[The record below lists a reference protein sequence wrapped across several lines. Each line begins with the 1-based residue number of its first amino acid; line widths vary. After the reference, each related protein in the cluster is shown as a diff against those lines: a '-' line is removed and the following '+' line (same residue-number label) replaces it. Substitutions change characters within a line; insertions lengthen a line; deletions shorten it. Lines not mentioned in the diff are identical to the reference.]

1 MKITKSTLKKI
12 IKEELGKV
20 LNEESG
26 GYHVKMVRK
35 EYGGQV
41 PKFYD
46 PEGNELED
54 EYGDSLAS
62 GDILEATEK
71 LDGFFDIVNKETL
84 EAHRAQ
90 SRFPYPDSEV
100 MMDRGFM
107 PGKGYEDLLQLYAAK
122 VLRTSEL
129 NEIGYYGLGAEPFG
143 AEKYRKKIQGFAD
156 MLDKAPYGDPIMKQ
170 LESAIKLS
178 VSEILSNIE
187 DEDVKQGVE
196 QIVFKLLGGKY
207 LR

>member
-1 MKITKSTLKKI
+1 MK
-12 IKEELGKV
+12 EL
-20 LNEESG
+20 LNEWKKFLNESLG
-26 GYHVKMVRK
+26 NYHVKMVSR

-107 PGKGYEDLLQLYAAK
+107 PGKGYEDLLQLYVAG
-122 VLRTSEL
+122 VL
-129 NEIGYYGLGAEPFG
+129 
-143 AEKYRKKIQGFAD
+143 
-156 MLDKAPYGDPIMKQ
+156 
-170 LESAIKLS
+170 
-178 VSEILSNIE
+178 
-187 DEDVKQGVE
+187 
-196 QIVFKLLGGKY
+196 GK
-207 LR
+207 

>member
-1 MKITKSTLKKI
+1 
-12 IKEELGKV
+12 
-20 LNEESG
+20 
-26 GYHVKMVRK
+26 
-35 EYGGQV
+35 
-41 PKFYD
+41 
-46 PEGNELED
+46 
-54 EYGDSLAS
+54 
-62 GDILEATEK
+62 
-71 LDGFFDIVNKETL
+71 
-84 EAHRAQ
+84 
-90 SRFPYPDSEV
+90 
-100 MMDRGFM
+100 M

-178 VSEILSNIE
+178 VSEILLNIE

>member
-1 MKITKSTLKKI
+1 MKITKERLKEI
-12 IKEELGKV
+12 IKEELEGM
-20 LNEESG
+20 LNEEPG

-41 PKFYD
+41 PKFYG

-107 PGKGYEDLLQLYAAK
+107 PGKQ
-122 VLRTSEL
+122 
-129 NEIGYYGLGAEPFG
+129 
-143 AEKYRKKIQGFAD
+143 EK
-156 MLDKAPYGDPIMKQ
+156 
-170 LESAIKLS
+170 
-178 VSEILSNIE
+178 
-187 DEDVKQGVE
+187 
-196 QIVFKLLGGKY
+196 GK
-207 LR
+207 RAGENRN

>member
-1 MKITKSTLKKI
+1 MKITKERLKEI
-12 IKEELGKV
+12 IKEEV
-20 LNEESG
+20 S
-26 GYHVKMVRK
+26 
-35 EYGGQV
+35 
-41 PKFYD
+41 
-46 PEGNELED
+46 
-54 EYGDSLAS
+54 SLKA
-62 GDILEATEK
+62 
-71 LDGFFDIVNKETL
+71 
-84 EAHRAQ
+84 
-90 SRFPYPDSEV
+90 
-100 MMDRGFM
+100 
-107 PGKGYEDLLQLYAAK
+107 
-122 VLRTSEL
+122 SEL

-196 QIVFKLLGGKY
+196 QIVFELLGGKY